1 MNKAELQTLLQ
12 QTDVIVLF
20 LDNNHF
26 SPMLWPAQRQA
37 TAFAPRK
44 LTALASLIIHAA
56 LPIVL
61 GIGAHMGQHMI
72 TPR

>member
-26 SPMLWPAQRQA
+26 SPMLWPAQCEA

-44 LTALASLIIHAA
+44 LLKMA
-56 LPIVL
+56 
-61 GIGAHMGQHMI
+61 
-72 TPR
+72 